1 MTSWEWY
8 QDANTMRVFLHLL
21 LKANWE
27 DSRYRNHPV
36 PRGSLVCGRKQLAQ
50 DLKISE
56 QSIRTALIHLKS
68 TNEITIESTNRF
80 SIIHI
85 VNWEKYQVNENLS
98 TNKIT
103 NKATNNQPATNQQL
117 TTSKE
122 YKEIKN
128 IRREEEG
135 ESSINPE
142 EVQNLFNKICIFFK
156 PCMTIGKAS
165 LPKIRKL
172 GQQYSIEEIREVF
185 EKANKSKFLQ
195 GSNDRGW
202 SATFDWI
209 ITPDNFEKIRD
220 GNYDNPKSE
229 TKPKR
234 QFYDFE
240 EIEKYTKDRNLRGLP
255 G

>member
-1 MTSWEWY
+1 
-8 QDANTMRVFLHLL
+8 
-21 LKANWE
+21 
-27 DSRYRNHPV
+27 
-36 PRGSLVCGRKQLAQ
+36 
-50 DLKISE
+50 
-56 QSIRTALIHLKS
+56 
-68 TNEITIESTNRF
+68 
-80 SIIHI
+80 
-85 VNWEKYQVNENLS
+85 
-98 TNKIT
+98 
-103 NKATNNQPATNQQL
+103 
-117 TTSKE
+117 
-122 YKEIKN
+122 
-128 IRREEEG
+128 
-135 ESSINPE
+135 
-142 EVQNLFNKICIFFK
+142 
-156 PCMTIGKAS
+156 MTIGKAS

-240 EIEKYTKDRNLRGLP
+240 EIEKYTKDRNLKGLP